1 MSLEDVL
8 AANTAATERV
18 ADALEEIRDLI
29 KGAKISVGN
38 GASKS
43 AEVDEEEDVANG
55 EDDANDAA
63 TEDEGDTLEEV
74 EEKEPAKGKKKKFT
88 SEDVLNVLRK
98 LVKQDGKKAVADL
111 LAKHGGGAKTV
122 PSLEEKYFEKVIAEA
137 NKVLV

>member
-38 GASKS
+38 GAPKS
-43 AEVDEEEDVANG
+43 AKVDE
-55 EDDANDAA
+55 DDEA
-63 TEDEGDTLEEV
+63 TDEATDEGEGDTLEEV
-74 EEKEPAKGKKKKFT
+74 EEKEPAKKKTKKVT
-88 SEDVLNVLRK
+88 SDDVLSVLRK
-98 LVKQDGKKAVADL
+98 LMTQDGKKAVAEL

-122 PSLEEKYFEKVIAEA
+122 PSLEEKYFDKVIAEA
-137 NKVLV
+137 TKLLV